1 MFALVDCNNFY
12 ASCQR
17 VFEPHL
23 RGKPI
28 VILSN
33 NDGCVISR
41 SDEARALGI
50 PMAIPAFKYESVFK
64 EKNIFVYS
72 SNYPLYGD
80 MSNRVMNL
88 LRTYTPEI
96 EIYSI
101 DEAFLKFSGYDLFDI
116 NTLGLKM
123 RKEVTQGT
131 GIPVSIGFA
140 PTKALAKVANKIAR
154 KFADR
159 TQGVYCIDSEEKR
172 IKALKWTKIED
183 VWGIGRK
190 HAKRLKLKKINTAY
204 EFTELPD
211 AWVRKEMSVVG
222 LRLKHELEGKS
233 TLELEEAA
241 DRKMI
246 ATTRSFEK
254 KYTTYEEISE
264 RISTFTASCAEKL
277 RRQDCHCNMVTV
289 FIQTSFLK
297 NEQSH
302 YSRSITITTDF
313 PTNSTI
319 ELNEAAQK
327 GFKAIFKKGY
337 RYKKAG
343 VIVMGLTP
351 NTETQLSLFE
361 TSNPKHQPLMR
372 AIDKMNQSYGNNKI
386 KFGVQSLGRQWK
398 MRQNRLSPKF
408 STLLKDVITVRA

>member
-17 VFEPHL
+17 VFEPKL

-41 SDEARALGI
+41 SDEAKTLGI
-50 PMAIPAFKYESVFK
+50 PMAIPAFKYEAIFK

-80 MSNRVMNL
+80 MSNRVMNM

-101 DEAFLKFSGYDLFDI
+101 DEAFLKFSGYELFDM
-116 NTLGLKM
+116 NELGLKI
-123 RKEVTQGT
+123 RKEITQGT

-140 PTKALAKVANKIAR
+140 PTKALAKMANKIAR

-159 TQGVYCIDSEEKR
+159 TQNVYCIDSEEKR

-190 HAKRLKLKKINTAY
+190 HAKRLKLKNVTTAY
-204 EFTELPD
+204 QFTQLPD
-211 AWVRKEMSVVG
+211 AWVRKEMAVVG
-222 LRLKHELEGKS
+222 LRLKHDLEGKP
-233 TLELEEAA
+233 TLDLEEAK

-246 ATTRSFEK
+246 ATTRSFERR
-254 KYTTYEEISE
+254 YTSFEQISE

-289 FIQTSFLK
+289 FIQTDFMGGENS
-297 NEQSH
+297 Q

-319 ELNEAAQK
+319 ELNKAAQK
-327 GFKAIFKKGY
+327 GFNAIFKPGY

-343 VIVMGLTP
+343 VIVMGLTS
-351 NTETQLSLFE
+351 NNETQLNLFT
-361 TSNPKHQPLMR
+361 TSNPKHQPLMSV
-372 AIDKMNQSYGNNKI
+372 IDKMNQCYGENKI

-398 MRQNRLSPKF
+398 MKQDRLSPKF
-408 STLLKDVITVRA
+408 STCLKDVIIVKA

>member
-17 VFEPHL
+17 VFEPKL

-41 SDEARALGI
+41 SDEAKALGI
-50 PMAIPAFKYESVFK
+50 PMAIPAFKYEAIFK

-80 MSNRVMNL
+80 MSNRVMNM

-101 DEAFLKFSGYDLFDI
+101 DEAFLKFSGYELFDL
-116 NTLGLKM
+116 NGLGLKM
-123 RKEVTQGT
+123 RKEITQGT

-140 PTKALAKVANKIAR
+140 PTKALAKMANKIAR

-159 TQGVYCIDSEEKR
+159 TQNVYSIDSEEKR

-190 HAKRLKLKKINTAY
+190 HAKKLKLKNVTNAY
-204 EFTELPD
+204 QFTQLPD
-211 AWVRKEMSVVG
+211 VWVRKEMAVVG
-222 LRLKHELEGKS
+222 LRLKHDLEGKP
-233 TLELEEAA
+233 TLDLEEAK

-246 ATTRSFEK
+246 ATTRSFERR
-254 KYTTYEEISE
+254 YTSFEQISE

-277 RRQDCHCNMVTV
+277 RRQNCHCNMITV
-289 FIQTSFLK
+289 FIQTDFVGGENS
-297 NEQSH
+297 Q

-319 ELNEAAQK
+319 ELNKAAQK
-327 GFKAIFKKGY
+327 VLTLFSKQDIVIKKQ
-337 RYKKAG
+337 
-343 VIVMGLTP
+343 
-351 NTETQLSLFE
+351 E
-361 TSNPKHQPLMR
+361 
-372 AIDKMNQSYGNNKI
+372 
-386 KFGVQSLGRQWK
+386 
-398 MRQNRLSPKF
+398 
-408 STLLKDVITVRA
+408 

>member
-41 SDEARALGI
+41 SDEAKALGI

-101 DEAFLKFSGYDLFDI
+101 DEAFLKFSGYELFDL
-116 NTLGLKM
+116 NVLGLKM
-123 RKEVTQGT
+123 RKEVTRGT
-131 GIPVSIGFA
+131 GIPVSVGFA
-140 PTKALAKVANKIAR
+140 PTKALAKAANKIAR

-190 HAKRLKLKKINTAY
+190 HAKRLKLKNVTTAY
-204 EFTELPD
+204 QFTQLSD
-211 AWVRKEMSVVG
+211 AWVRREMAVVG
-222 LRLKHELEGKS
+222 LRLKHDLEGKP
-233 TLELEEAA
+233 TLELEEAK

-246 ATTRSFEK
+246 ATTRSFERR
-254 KYTTYEEISE
+254 YTSFEQISE

-277 RRQDCHCNMVTV
+277 RRQNCHCNMVTV
-289 FIQTSFLK
+289 FIQTDFINKES
-297 NEQSH
+297 Q
-302 YSRSITITTDF
+302 YSRSITINTDF

-319 ELNEAAQK
+319 ELNKAAQK
-327 GFKAIFKKGY
+327 GFEAIFKEGF

-343 VIVMGLTP
+343 VIVIGLTP
-351 NTETQLSLFE
+351 NNETQLNLFK

-372 AIDKMNQSYGNNKI
+372 VIDKMNQCYGENKI
-386 KFGVQSLGRQWK
+386 KFGVQSLGKQWK
-398 MRQNRLSPKF
+398 MKQDRLSPKF
-408 STLLKDVITVRA
+408 STKLEDVITINV

>member
-41 SDEARALGI
+41 SDEAKALGI
-50 PMAIPAFKYESVFK
+50 PMAIPAFKYEAIFK

-101 DEAFLKFSGYDLFDI
+101 DEAFLKFSGYDLFDL
-116 NTLGLKM
+116 NSLGLKM

-140 PTKALAKVANKIAR
+140 PTKALAKMANKIAR

-172 IKALKWTKIED
+172 IKALKWSKIED

-190 HAKRLKLKKINTAY
+190 LSKRLKAKKINTAY
-204 EFTELPD
+204 EFTQLPD

-222 LRLKHELEGKS
+222 LRLKHELEGKP
-233 TLELEEAA
+233 TLELEEAT

-254 KYTTYEEISE
+254 RYTTYEEISE

-289 FIQTSFLK
+289 FIQTDFMGGKDS
-297 NEQSH
+297 Q

-319 ELNEAAQK
+319 ELNKAAQK

-351 NTETQLSLFE
+351 NNETQLNLFQ
-361 TSNPKHQPLMR
+361 TSNPKHQPLMTV
-372 AIDKMNQSYGNNKI
+372 IDKMNQNYGNNKI

-398 MRQNRLSPKF
+398 MKQDRLSPKF
-408 STLLKDVITVRA
+408 STSLKDVITVKA

>member
-33 NDGCVISR
+33 NDGCIISR
-41 SDEARALGI
+41 SDEAKALGV
-50 PMAIPAFKYESVFK
+50 PMGVPTFKYEAVFK

-88 LRTYTPEI
+88 LRNYTSEI

-101 DEAFLKFSGYDLFDI
+101 DEAFLKFSGYDLFDL
-116 NTLGLKM
+116 NELGLRM

-131 GIPVSIGFA
+131 GIPVSVGIA
-140 PTKALAKVANKIAR
+140 PTKALAKAANKIAR

-190 HAKRLKLKKINTAY
+190 HAKRLKLKNITTAY
-204 EFTELPD
+204 QFTELPD
-211 AWVRKEMSVVG
+211 AWVRKEMAVVG
-222 LRLKHELEGKS
+222 LRLKHDLEGKP
-233 TLELEEAA
+233 TLDLEEAKE
-241 DRKMI
+241 RKMI

-254 KYTTYEEISE
+254 RYTSFEQISE

-289 FIQTSFLK
+289 FIQTDFIGGKES
-297 NEQSH
+297 Q
-302 YSRSITITTDF
+302 YSRSITINTDF

-319 ELNEAAQK
+319 ELNQAAQK
-327 GFKAIFKKGY
+327 GFKAIFKDGY

-351 NTETQLSLFE
+351 NNETQLNLFE
-361 TSNPKHQPLMR
+361 TSNPKHQPLMSV
-372 AIDKMNQSYGNNKI
+372 IDKMNLCYGDNKI

-408 STLLKDVITVRA
+408 STSLKDVITIKV